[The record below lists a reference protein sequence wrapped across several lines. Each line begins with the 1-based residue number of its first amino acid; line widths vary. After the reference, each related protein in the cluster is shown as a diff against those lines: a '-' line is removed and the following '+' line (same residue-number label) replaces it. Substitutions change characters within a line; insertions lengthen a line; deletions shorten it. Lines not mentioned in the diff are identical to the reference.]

1 MMLDSF
7 FGAFWVVVMQF
18 NPVASMALISA
29 LVMNNACA
37 GGFRLIAEGGVAK
50 LAGLTFGVIF
60 CGVQYTGLFNEA
72 ILLAAAP
79 IFLIYPMALGN
90 TSYRNSIALY
100 QQKRAYARLSRHD
113 GLTHLY
119 NRGYWQ
125 EQLEHAFFHYQRYQ
139 QSASLILLDVD
150 FFKKINDAY
159 GHSTG
164 DEVLRR
170 LSILI
175 QDNLREVDLAGRYGG
190 EEFAI
195 ILPQTDATS
204 AKKVAERIRV
214 DIAKTLIEYQGSQVH
229 FTASFGV
236 AEIDENH

>member
-72 ILLAAAP
+72 ILLASAP

-90 TSYRNSIALY
+90 TSYRNSIAL
-100 QQKRAYARLSRHD
+100 
-113 GLTHLY
+113 
-119 NRGYWQ
+119 
-125 EQLEHAFFHYQRYQ
+125 YQ

-164 DEVLRR
+164 DEVL
-170 LSILI
+170 
-175 QDNLREVDLAGRYGG
+175 
-190 EEFAI
+190 
-195 ILPQTDATS
+195 
-204 AKKVAERIRV
+204 
-214 DIAKTLIEYQGSQVH
+214 
-229 FTASFGV
+229 
-236 AEIDENH
+236 